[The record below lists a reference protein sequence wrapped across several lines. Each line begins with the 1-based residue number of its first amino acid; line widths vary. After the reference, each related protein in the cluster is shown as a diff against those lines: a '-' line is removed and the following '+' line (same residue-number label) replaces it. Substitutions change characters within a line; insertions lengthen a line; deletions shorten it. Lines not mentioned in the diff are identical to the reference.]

1 MKKFLATI
9 LLGLSVLSLYAQP
22 ASSQEPTQQQED
34 VQVIFMR
41 NRIGIDYS
49 IPDFSTKRIN
59 ASIIGDHL
67 AEMLALLQ
75 ADYKENAYYRRLI
88 SILRDQQDFL
98 KTPEIKKFTIT
109 EITKQG
115 NVITVK
121 TRYTL
126 TKNPEGIKTIDIP
139 FVFDKGV
146 SDSFSV
152 NSLFADL
159 SRDVREED

>member
-22 ASSQEPTQQQED
+22 AIPQEPGQQQED

-49 IPDFSTKRIN
+49 IPDFSTKRIS

-75 ADYKENAYYRRLI
+75 ADYKGNAYNRRLKA
-88 SILRDQQDFL
+88 ILRGQQDFL
-98 KTPEIKKFTIT
+98 VTPEIKKFTIM
-109 EITKQG
+109 EVTKKG
-115 NVITVK
+115 DVITVK

-126 TKNPEGIKTIDIP
+126 SKNSEGIKTMDIP

-152 NSLFADL
+152 NILFADL
-159 SRDVREED
+159 SRDVSEED

>member
-67 AEMLALLQ
+67 AEMLALLRPTT
-75 ADYKENAYYRRLI
+75 K
-88 SILRDQQDFL
+88 
-98 KTPEIKKFTIT
+98 KTHTT
-109 EITKQG
+109 G
-115 NVITVK
+115 
-121 TRYTL
+121 
-126 TKNPEGIKTIDIP
+126 G
-139 FVFDKGV
+139 
-146 SDSFSV
+146 
-152 NSLFADL
+152 
-159 SRDVREED
+159 

>member
-9 LLGLSVLSLYAQP
+9 LLGLSVLSLHAQP

-75 ADYKENAYYRRLI
+75 ADYKKNAYNRRLI
-88 SILRDQQDFL
+88 AILRGQQDFL
-98 KTPEIKKFTIT
+98 VTPEIKKFTIT
-109 EITKQG
+109 EITKKG
-115 NVITVK
+115 DVITVK

-126 TKNPEGIKTIDIP
+126 TKNSEGIKTLDIP

-146 SDSFSV
+146 SDNFSV
-152 NSLFADL
+152 NTLFAAL

>member
-1 MKKFLATI
+1 MKKFLAII
-9 LLGLSVLSLYAQP
+9 LLALSALTLQAQ
-22 ASSQEPTQQQED
+22 SNSQQED
-34 VQVIFMR
+34 PQVLFLR

-49 IPDFSTKRIN
+49 IPDFSTKRID

-67 AEMLALLQ
+67 ADMLALLQ

-88 SILRDQQDFL
+88 SILRDNQDFL
-98 KTPEIKKFTIT
+98 KTPEIKKFVIT
-109 EITKQG
+109 EITKQDDL
-115 NVITVK
+115 ITVK

-126 TKNPEGIKTIDIP
+126 TKNSEGIKTIDIP

-152 NSLFADL
+152 NSLFSALSKDL
-159 SRDVREED
+159 REED

>member
-1 MKKFLATI
+1 MKKFLTII
-9 LLGLSVLSLYAQP
+9 LLALSALTLQAQ
-22 ASSQEPTQQQED
+22 SNNQQED
-34 VQVIFMR
+34 PQVLFMR
-41 NRIGIDYS
+41 GRIGIDYS
-49 IPDFSTKRIN
+49 IPDFSTKRIS

-75 ADYKENAYYRRLI
+75 ADYKKNAYNRRLI
-88 SILRDQQDFL
+88 AILREQQDFL
-98 KTPEIKKFTIT
+98 VTPEIKKFTIT
-109 EITKQG
+109 EITKKG
-115 NVITVK
+115 DVITVK

-126 TKNPEGIKTIDIP
+126 SKNSEGIKTMDIP

-152 NSLFADL
+152 NTLFADL

>member
-34 VQVIFMR
+34 VKVIFMR

-49 IPDFSTKRIN
+49 IPDFSTKRIS

-75 ADYKENAYYRRLI
+75 ADYKKNAYNRRLI
-88 SILRDQQDFL
+88 TILRGQQDFL
-98 KTPEIKKFTIT
+98 VTPEIKKFTIM
-109 EITKQG
+109 EVTKKG
-115 NVITVK
+115 DVITVK
-121 TRYTL
+121 TRYAL
-126 TKNPEGIKTIDIP
+126 TKNSEGIKTMDIP

-152 NSLFADL
+152 NILFADL
-159 SRDVREED
+159 SRDVSEED

>member
-9 LLGLSVLSLYAQP
+9 LLGLSVLSLHAQS
-22 ASSQEPTQQQED
+22 ASPQEPAQQQED

-49 IPDFSTKRIN
+49 IPDFSTKRISV
-59 ASIIGDHL
+59 SIIGNHL

-75 ADYKENAYYRRLI
+75 ADYKKNAYNRRLI
-88 SILRDQQDFL
+88 AILRGQQDFL
-98 KTPEIKKFTIT
+98 FSPEIKKFTIM
-109 EITKQG
+109 EVTKQG
-115 NVITVK
+115 DEITVK

-126 TKNPEGIKTIDIP
+126 TKNSEGIKTIDIP

-152 NSLFADL
+152 NTLFADL